1 LVYVDFQYQISFAPL
16 KTQKTNFMESKTNF
30 KLSILSLVVLCSLLL
45 FSCSKSSTGGG
56 GKDTFI
62 KAFSFQQA
70 DNSIPVSSTATISG
84 SSINIFLPP
93 GTNTNALI
101 ATFTLTDS
109 GEVMVNGANQQ
120 SGVTQNNFSS
130 PVTYTVMGLSGS
142 IESYKVN
149 LITGIVPIDQNVQ
162 EFMTKYNVPGLT
174 IAITL
179 DEHLVY
185 LNAYGKASLDD
196 NQALTGQSL
205 FRISSLSKQITSAA
219 IMRLLDQG
227 KINLD
232 QNVFG
237 TGGILGNSYGNMP
250 YGPGIAQITTRELLH
265 HTEGGWPDNNTDPL
279 GQGLNMTP
287 QQIVS
292 WGLNNVPLLDPVPGR
307 SYYYSHFGYVILGRV
322 IEQITGQAY
331 ADAVKT
337 LVLQPA
343 GITDMQIAGNTLA
356 QKLPNEVKYYSNT
369 NVNPYT
375 LDVSIQDAAN
385 GWLSSAYDMAKFLV
399 HVDGLSGQTILT
411 PNSIRTMTTPSSANG
426 NYACGWEVNQL
437 NLWHD
442 GRFPGTGT
450 TEAITTQNGNFNYV
464 ILCNTSNS
472 DSNFSADMEN
482 IFWNGQ
488 PSVPQWP
495 SYDLFNSTTPN

>member
-1 LVYVDFQYQISFAPL
+1 MSVNTKSNLKRGLLTLMTLGSF
-16 KTQKTNFMESKTNF
+16 F
-30 KLSILSLVVLCSLLL
+30 L
-45 FSCSKSSTGGG
+45 FSCTKSSSGGG
-56 GKDTFI
+56 GNNASI
-62 KAFSFQQA
+62 KSFSFQQTG
-70 DNSIPVSSTATISG
+70 NGIPVSSTATIDG
-84 SSINIFLPP
+84 NSINIFLPP
-93 GTNTNALI
+93 GTNPNALI
-101 ATFTLTDS
+101 ATFSLSDS
-109 GEVMVNGANQQ
+109 GQVLVNGTTQQ
-120 SGVTQNNFSS
+120 SGVTQNNFSG
-130 PVTYTVMGLSGS
+130 PVNYTVTGLNGATKTYT
-142 IESYKVN
+142 VN
-149 LITGIVPIDQNVQ
+149 LITGLTPIDQNVQ
-162 EFMTKYNVPGLT
+162 AFMSKYNVPGLT

-179 DEHLVY
+179 DERLVY
-185 LNAYGKASLDD
+185 LNAYGKASLED

-237 TGGILGNSYGNMP
+237 SGSILGNSYGNIP
-250 YGPGIAQITTRELLH
+250 YGPGITQITTRELLH

-287 QQIVS
+287 QQIVG
-292 WGLNNVPLLDPVPGR
+292 WGLNNVPLLDSVPGR

-322 IEQITGQAY
+322 IEQITGQSY
-331 ADAVKT
+331 TDAVKT

-369 NVNPYT
+369 TVDPYA
-375 LDVSIQDAAN
+375 LNISIQDAAN
-385 GWLSSAYDMAKFLV
+385 GWLSSAYDMAKFLIN
-399 HVDGLSGQTILT
+399 VDGLSGKTILT
-411 PNSIRTMTTPSSANG
+411 PASIKTMTTPSAANA
-426 NYACGWEVNQL
+426 NYACGWEVNPL
-437 NLWHD
+437 TWWHD

-450 TEAITTQNGNFNYV
+450 TEASTVLNGNFNFV

-472 DSNFSADMEN
+472 ASSFSADMEN

-488 PSVPQWP
+488 PSVKQWP
-495 SYDLFNSTTPN
+495 TYDLFNTAATN

>member
-1 LVYVDFQYQISFAPL
+1 MATV
-16 KTQKTNFMESKTNF
+16 TKTNF
-30 KLSILSLVVLCSLLL
+30 KQGLLILVALGSLFL
-45 FSCSKSSTGGG
+45 FSCTKSSSGGG
-56 GKDTFI
+56 SNSTSMTS
-62 KAFSFQQA
+62 FSFQQTG
-70 DNSIPVSSTATISG
+70 NGIPVSSTATING
-84 SSINIFLPP
+84 NSINIFLPP
-93 GTNTNALI
+93 GTNANALI
-101 ATFTLTDS
+101 ATFSLSDS
-109 GEVMVNGANQQ
+109 GQVLVNGAKQQ
-120 SGVTQNNFSS
+120 SGVSQNNFSS
-130 PVTYTVMGLSGS
+130 PVTYTVTGLNGAT
-142 IESYKVN
+142 ETYTVN
-149 LITGIVPIDQNVQ
+149 LITGLTAIDQNVQ
-162 EFMTKYNVPGLT
+162 AFMTKYNVPGLT

-179 DEHLVY
+179 DERLVY
-185 LNAYGKASLDD
+185 LNAYGKASLED
-196 NQALTGQSL
+196 NQVLTGQSL

-237 TGGILGNSYGNMP
+237 TGGILGNSYGSIP
-250 YGPGIAQITTRELLH
+250 YGPGITQITTRELLH

-287 QQIVS
+287 QQIVG

-343 GITDMQIAGNTLA
+343 GISDMQIAGNTLA

-369 NVNPYT
+369 AVDPYSFNI
-375 LDVSIQDAAN
+375 SIQDAAN
-385 GWLSSAYDMAKFLV
+385 GWLSSAYDMAKFLIN
-399 HVDGLSGQTILT
+399 VDGLSGKTILT
-411 PNSIRTMTTPSSANG
+411 PGAIKTMITPSTANAK
-426 NYACGWEVNQL
+426 YACGWEVNPL
-437 NLWHD
+437 TWWHD
-442 GRFPGTGT
+442 GRLPGTGT
-450 TEAITTQNGNFNYV
+450 TEASTTQNGNFNFV

-472 DSNFSADMEN
+472 ASDFSADMEN

-488 PSVPQWP
+488 PSVTQWP
-495 SYDLFNSTTPN
+495 TYDLFSTATN

>member
-1 LVYVDFQYQISFAPL
+1 M
-16 KTQKTNFMESKTNF
+16 KSKTNVR
-30 KLSILSLVVLCSLLL
+30 LGILSLVVSCSLFF
-45 FSCSKSSTGGG
+45 FSCSISSTGGG
-56 GKDTFI
+56 GNNAFI
-62 KAFSFQQA
+62 TGFSFQQA
-70 DNSIPVSSTATISG
+70 GNSIPVSSTATISG
-84 SSINIFLPP
+84 STINIFLPP
-93 GTNTNALI
+93 GTNPNALI
-101 ATFTLTDS
+101 ATFTLSDS
-109 GEVMVNGANQQ
+109 GVVTVNGAKQQ
-120 SGVTQNNFSS
+120 SGVTQNNFSG
-130 PVTYTVMGLSGS
+130 PVTYTVTGLKGS
-142 IESYKVN
+142 IESYTVN
-149 LITGIVPIDQNVQ
+149 LTTGIGSIDQNVQ
-162 EFMTKYNVPGLT
+162 AFMTKYNVPGLT

-196 NQALTGQSL
+196 NQVLTGQSL

-237 TGGILGNSYGNMP
+237 AGGILGNSYGNMP
-250 YGPGIAQITTRELLH
+250 YGPGITQITTRELLQ

-322 IEQITGQAY
+322 IEQITGQSY
-331 ADAVKT
+331 SDAVKT
-337 LVLQPA
+337 LVLQPS
-343 GITDMQIAGNTLA
+343 GIADMQIAGNTLA

-369 NVNPYT
+369 NIDPYT
-375 LDVSIQDAAN
+375 INVSLQDAAN

-399 HVDGLSGQTILT
+399 HVDGLSAQTILT
-411 PNSIRTMTTPSSANG
+411 PNAMRTMTTASSANQK
-426 NYACGWEVNQL
+426 YACGWEVNQF

-450 TEAITTQNGNFNYV
+450 TEAITTQYGNFNYV

-472 DSNFSADMEN
+472 DPNFSPDMEN
-482 IFWNGQ
+482 IFWNSQ
-488 PSVPQWP
+488 SSVAQWP
-495 SYDLFNSTTPN
+495 GYDLFNSATKN